1 MAERPEPPSHYSGL
15 SLSSVSRQQR
25 KDDLAEL
32 LRERLAHEEALQA
45 ERQRRTDERHEIFM
59 KGFRESI
66 ARDDRFTDEEK
77 ADIIKASYEW

>member
-1 MAERPEPPSHYSGL
+1 MAERPEPPSQYSGL

-32 LRERLAHEEALQA
+32 LRERLAHEADLQA

-66 ARDDRFTDEEK
+66 SRDDRFTDEEK

>member
-25 KDDLAEL
+25 KEDLAKL
-32 LRERLAHEEALQA
+32 MRERLEHDEALRA
-45 ERQRRTDERHEIFM
+45 ERQKRTDERHEIFM

-66 ARDDRFTDEEK
+66 SRDDRFTEEEK
-77 ADIIKASYEW
+77 AEIIKASYEW